1 MTKPARACHQ
11 VPSYHLIHVL
21 SLSPPTPPHHPPPIS
36 AFISPIPIPTTFHLH
51 PQSIH
56 YPQHS
61 LSLSLYLHRSYDSEM
76 KERQRWQPEEDALLR
91 DYVNQYGPREWNLI
105 SQRMSKTLDRDPKS
119 CLERWKNYLKPGIKK
134 GSLTPQE
141 QALVISLQAKYGNK
155 WKKIAAEVPGRTAK
169 RLGKWWEVFKEKQI
183 KQQIH
188 NSKITG
194 SSTSNP
200 LPPPPSV
207 AVVSGCCSSP
217 EKAIQGTYDHILE
230 TFAEKYVQPYLKPT
244 MPNLNSPI
252 LSLGSTSR
260 AEPEPSLTPV
270 VQLPPWMNQNQNQNQ
285 NNNATSCMTSSSSS
299 KSTTPSPSVS
309 LTLSPS
315 EPVVLDPVHSDHRFF
330 PVQQVGT
337 LVQYCKEVEEAKQN
351 WVQHK
356 KEATWRLSRLEQQ
369 LEAEKNRKRREKME
383 EVEAKIRCL
392 REEETAALGRME
404 SEYREQLNALQRD
417 AEGKE
422 GKLMEAWSNKQMKL
436 SKVVEQINGGLIQQ
450 HMISGA
456 NHHHGLT

>member
-1 MTKPARACHQ
+1 MYCH
-11 VPSYHLIHVL
+11 YHPH
-21 SLSPPTPPHHPPPIS
+21 PTPPPPPIS

-285 NNNATSCMTSSSSS
+285 NNNATS
-299 KSTTPSPSVS
+299 
-309 LTLSPS
+309 
-315 EPVVLDPVHSDHRFF
+315 
-330 PVQQVGT
+330 
-337 LVQYCKEVEEAKQN
+337 
-351 WVQHK
+351 
-356 KEATWRLSRLEQQ
+356 
-369 LEAEKNRKRREKME
+369 
-383 EVEAKIRCL
+383 
-392 REEETAALGRME
+392 
-404 SEYREQLNALQRD
+404 EQLNALQRD

>member
-1 MTKPARACHQ
+1 
-11 VPSYHLIHVL
+11 
-21 SLSPPTPPHHPPPIS
+21 
-36 AFISPIPIPTTFHLH
+36 
-51 PQSIH
+51 
-56 YPQHS
+56 
-61 LSLSLYLHRSYDSEM
+61 M

-91 DYVNQYGPREWNLI
+91 AYVNQYGPREWNLI
-105 SQRMSKTLDRDPKS
+105 SQRMSKPLDRDPKS

-141 QALVISLQAKYGNK
+141 QTLVISLQAKYGNK
-155 WKKIAAEVPGRTAK
+155 WKKIASEVPGRTAK

-183 KQQIH
+183 KQQIQ
-188 NSKITG
+188 NNKKTGTG

-200 LPPPPSV
+200 PPPPPSV
-207 AVVSGCCSSP
+207 AVVSGCCGSP
-217 EKAIQGTYDHILE
+217 DKAIQGTYDHILE
-230 TFAEKYVQPYLKPT
+230 TFAEKYVQPYLKPAPVV

-252 LSLGSTSR
+252 LSLGSGS
-260 AEPEPSLTPV
+260 TPPPDQNV
-270 VQLPPWMNQNQNQNQ
+270 AAPMLPPWMN
-285 NNNATSCMTSSSSS
+285 NNTTSCLTSSSSS

-315 EPVVLDPVHSDHRFF
+315 EPVVLDPVHSDHPLPSRFF

-369 LEAEKNRKRREKME
+369 LEAEKSRKRREKME
-383 EVEAKIRCL
+383 EIEAKIRCL

-404 SEYREQLNALQRD
+404 NEYREQLSALQRD

-422 GKLMEAWSNKQMKL
+422 VKLMESWSNKQMKL
-436 SKVVEQINGGLIQQ
+436 SKLVEQINGGLIQHQ
-450 HMISGA
+450 HMISGT
-456 NHHHGLT
+456 NHHHMV

>member
-1 MTKPARACHQ
+1 MYCH
-11 VPSYHLIHVL
+11 YHPH
-21 SLSPPTPPHHPPPIS
+21 PTLHHPPLA
-36 AFISPIPIPTTFHLH
+36 AFISPIPIPTTFH
-51 PQSIH
+51 PPSIH
-56 YPQHS
+56 HHLLVPPSPS
-61 LSLSLYLHRSYDSEM
+61 LRRSYGAEM

-105 SQRMSKTLDRDPKS
+105 SHRMSKPLDRDPKS

-183 KQQIH
+183 KQQIQ
-188 NSKITG
+188 NSKKTG

-200 LPPPPSV
+200 PPPPPSV
-207 AVVSGCCSSP
+207 AVVSGCCGLP
-217 EKAIQGTYDHILE
+217 EKAVQGAYDHILE
-230 TFAEKYVQPYLKPT
+230 TFAEKYVQPYLNPKPKPA

-252 LSLGSTSR
+252 LSLGSGSGSR
-260 AEPEPSLTPV
+260 PEPDPNVVT
-270 VQLPPWMNQNQNQNQ
+270 VQLPPWMNQNNTTTN
-285 NNNATSCMTSSSSS
+285 CMTSSSSS

-383 EVEAKIRCL
+383 EIEAKIRCL

-404 SEYREQLNALQRD
+404 SEYREQLNALQGD

-436 SKVVEQINGGLIQQ
+436 SKIVEQINGGLIQQ
-450 HMISGA
+450 HMIS
-456 NHHHGLT
+456 HGLS

>member
-1 MTKPARACHQ
+1 
-11 VPSYHLIHVL
+11 
-21 SLSPPTPPHHPPPIS
+21 
-36 AFISPIPIPTTFHLH
+36 
-51 PQSIH
+51 
-56 YPQHS
+56 
-61 LSLSLYLHRSYDSEM
+61 M

-91 DYVNQYGPREWNLI
+91 DY
-105 SQRMSKTLDRDPKS
+105 
-119 CLERWKNYLKPGIKK
+119 K

-141 QALVISLQAKYGNK
+141 QSLVISLQAKYGNK

-183 KQQIH
+183 KQQIQ
-188 NSKITG
+188 NSKKSG
-194 SSTSNP
+194 SSTSSP
-200 LPPPPSV
+200 LPAPPSV

-252 LSLGSTSR
+252 LSLGSSSR

-270 VQLPPWMNQNQNQNQ
+270 VPLPPWMNQSQ
-285 NNNATSCMTSSSSS
+285 NNNNNVTSCMTSSSSS

-330 PVQQVGT
+330 PVQHVGT
-337 LVQYCKEVEEAKQN
+337 LVQCCKEVEEAKQN

-383 EVEAKIRCL
+383 EIEAKIRCL

-450 HMISGA
+450 HMINGP
-456 NHHHGLT
+456 NHHHGLS

>member
-1 MTKPARACHQ
+1 MTKPARACHH
-11 VPSYHLIHVL
+11 VPSYHLLHVL
-21 SLSPPTPPHHPPPIS
+21 SLSPPPHPPPPSPCSFYIFDPHS
-36 AFISPIPIPTTFHLH
+36 HHIPSPINSPSPLPTS
-51 PQSIH
+51 P
-56 YPQHS
+56 S
-61 LSLSLYLHRSYDSEM
+61 LGRSYGPEM

-105 SQRMSKTLDRDPKS
+105 SHRMSKPLDRDPKS

-183 KQQIH
+183 KQQIQ
-188 NSKITG
+188 NSKKTG

-200 LPPPPSV
+200 PPPPPSV
-207 AVVSGCCSSP
+207 AVVSGCCGSP
-217 EKAIQGTYDHILE
+217 EKAVQGAYDHILE
-230 TFAEKYVQPYLKPT
+230 TFAEKYVQPYLNPKPA
-244 MPNLNSPI
+244 MPNLNSPF
-252 LSLGSTSR
+252 LSLGSGSGSR
-260 AEPEPSLTPV
+260 PEPDPSVTPPMV
-270 VQLPPWMNQNQNQNQ
+270 VVPLPAWMNQNNTTTN
-285 NNNATSCMTSSSSS
+285 CMTSSSSS
-299 KSTTPSPSVS
+299 KSTSPSPSVS

-383 EVEAKIRCL
+383 EIEAKIRCL
-392 REEETAALGRME
+392 REEETAALGRMD

-436 SKVVEQINGGLIQQ
+436 SKIVEQINGGLIQQ
-450 HMISGA
+450 HMISGT
-456 NHHHGLT
+456 NHHHGLS